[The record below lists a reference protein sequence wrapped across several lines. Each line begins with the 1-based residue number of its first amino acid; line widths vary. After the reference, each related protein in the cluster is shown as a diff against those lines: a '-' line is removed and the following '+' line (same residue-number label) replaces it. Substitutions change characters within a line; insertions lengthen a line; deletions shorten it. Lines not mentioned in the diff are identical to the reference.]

1 MGRKSWHLDRRTFLK
16 GLGVT
21 CMLPYLEAMG
31 MGSTF
36 SRGKTVQEAAK
47 RLCFVYFP
55 NGVGLPPIENP
66 AHKKWSWFPL
76 GEGKDYR
83 FTRTLAPLASHR
95 EDISIIGGLSHPRS
109 RHLLGHLAGDTW
121 LTGGD
126 LRGNE
131 YRNNISIDQVVAQKF
146 SRHTRYPF
154 LALSTDGGV
163 GYKSRVSTLSFD
175 HSGNPIPS
183 EHRHREIFERYF
195 APGGG
200 AATEARRRSL
210 KQDQKIVDL
219 VLEDSKRLQRRLG
232 RHDQLKMDEYMT
244 SLNTVEEQIKRNEQ
258 WLDIPM
264 KDFDASHINFNVNA
278 TVDPE
283 SYVRS
288 TFDLMVLGMQVDLT
302 RVMTYMMAR
311 EDGMGFG
318 ENFPKL
324 ALGLQRG
331 HHAIS
336 HDKSA
341 NHWEEW
347 GRYDQWL
354 AKQFTYFL
362 DRMKNTYDEHGSLL
376 DNTLILYGSACST
389 THDAVNYPLVLAGGA
404 KMGVKHGAYEKFDD
418 HVPMS
423 NLFVNMLHTL
433 GIEMDSFS
441 DSSGKLDTKILG

>member
-1 MGRKSWHLDRRTFLK
+1 MGQKSWQIDRRTFLK

-31 MGSTF
+31 NPFEGSKSSTE
-36 SRGKTVQEAAK
+36 VPK

-55 NGVGLPPIENP
+55 NGCGLPPVENP
-66 AHKKWSWFPL
+66 AHKRWNWFPL
-76 GEGKDYR
+76 GSGADYQ
-83 FTRTLAPLASHR
+83 FTRTLASLEPHR
-95 EDISIIGGLSHPRS
+95 KDISIIGGLSHPKS
-109 RHLLGHLAGDTW
+109 RNLLGHLAGDTW

-131 YRNNISIDQVVAQKF
+131 YRNNISIDQVAAQHF
-146 SRHTRYPF
+146 SKHTRYPY

-175 HSGNPIPS
+175 HTGKALPS
-183 EHRHREIFERYF
+183 EHRQRQIFERYF

-200 AATEARRRSL
+200 ASTKARQKSL
-210 KQDQKIVDL
+210 QRDKKIVDL
-219 VLEDSKRLQRRLG
+219 VLEDSKRLQKRLG
-232 RHDQLKMDEYMT
+232 KDDQMKMDEYIT
-244 SLNTVEEQIKRNEQ
+244 SLNSVETQIQRNEA

-264 KDFDASHINFNVNA
+264 KEFSADHINFNVNA

-283 SYVRS
+283 SYIKS
-288 TFDLMVLGMQVDLT
+288 TFDLMVLGMQTDLT
-302 RVMTYMMAR
+302 RVITYMMAR
-311 EDGMGFG
+311 EDGLGLG

-336 HDKSA
+336 HDKST

-347 GRYDQWL
+347 GKYDQWL

-362 DRMKNTYDEHGSLL
+362 DRMKNTHDEYGSLL
-376 DNTLILYGSACST
+376 DNTMILYGSACST
-389 THDAVNYPLVLAGGA
+389 THNAVNYPLVLAGG
-404 KMGVKHGAYEKFDD
+404 KNMGINHGTYEKYNDR
-418 HVPMS
+418 VPMS
-423 NLFVNMLHTL
+423 NLFVSMLHTL
-433 GIEMDSFS
+433 GINKESFS
-441 DSSGKLDTKILG
+441 DSTGKLESKIFS